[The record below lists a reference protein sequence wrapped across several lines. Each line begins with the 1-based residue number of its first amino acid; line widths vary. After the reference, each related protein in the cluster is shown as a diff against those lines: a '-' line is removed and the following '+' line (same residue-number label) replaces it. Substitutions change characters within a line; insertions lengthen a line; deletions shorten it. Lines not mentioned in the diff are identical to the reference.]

1 MESLEYS
8 VIKYH
13 RAVDLV
19 RYNKITPLLMQVKTQ
34 TNKT

>member
-1 MESLEYS
+1 MESHEYS

-19 RYNKITPLLMQVKTQ
+19 RDNKIAPLLMQVST
-34 TNKT
+34 